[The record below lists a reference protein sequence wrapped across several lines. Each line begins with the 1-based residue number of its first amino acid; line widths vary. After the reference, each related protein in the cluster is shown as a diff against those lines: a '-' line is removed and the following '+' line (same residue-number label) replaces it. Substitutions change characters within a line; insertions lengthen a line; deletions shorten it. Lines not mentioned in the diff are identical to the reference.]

1 GSSSL
6 DLSPLSAA
14 ARQRF
19 RFGDRVIATMNGDK
33 DTNLNLSDLSSAL
46 PSAFRTG
53 LSAFLI
59 RVTYVTEHYYLGL
72 LNIFRVMELLGDLI
86 SGTHSQYDDL
96 RAKFF
101 EEKAALEA
109 KYQKLYEPLYIK
121 RYEIVNGVVEVEG
134 VTDEGLTKDAAEGL
148 RLTFAIPPQFPDDDD
163 DEIDEDTAEH
173 LQNQLEQD
181 YDIGT
186 TIRDKIIPHAVS
198 WFTGEAVPEDDYED
212 MEEDDDDEDG
222 ADVED
227 DKEEGED
234 YADDDE
240 KEGKTRKKIH

>member
-86 SGTHSQYDDL
+86 SGTH
-96 RAKFF
+96 
-101 EEKAALEA
+101 
-109 KYQKLYEPLYIK
+109 

-212 MEEDDDDEDG
+212 MEDDDDDEDG